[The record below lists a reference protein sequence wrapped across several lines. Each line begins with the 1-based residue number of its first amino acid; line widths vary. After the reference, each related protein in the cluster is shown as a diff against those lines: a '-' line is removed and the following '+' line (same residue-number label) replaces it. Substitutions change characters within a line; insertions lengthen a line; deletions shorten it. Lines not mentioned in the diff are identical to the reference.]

1 MEVLET
7 VQEIREWLVLDILV
21 NFREEEELEEEET
34 QKKLLL
40 HGHI

>member
-21 NFREEEELEEEET
+21 NFRGEEELEEEET
-34 QKKLLL
+34 
-40 HGHI
+40 